1 MLGISKFVLLPLVP
15 FSTALYPKLLAIS
28 HISISISRLASID
41 DWRCSKLRSMR
52 LERVYL
58 ELMVRLHK
66 RCAIGVAALLVIV
79 ASWQP

>member
-1 MLGISKFVLLPLVP
+1 
-15 FSTALYPKLLAIS
+15 
-28 HISISISRLASID
+28 
-41 DWRCSKLRSMR
+41 LRSMR